1 MEDGTRGLTVS
12 SRGKA
17 TNGPHANITASA
29 PFVKLTVETFK
40 NHDPLPITVTGR
52 HDVRSVAT
60 GNDRLWCHC
69 YYSVDAR
76 PTDRKLRCTSITV
89 RREMQDNF
97 ETYVMARVVS
107 SSN

>member
-17 TNGPHANITASA
+17 TSGPPASITASA
-29 PFVKLTVETFK
+29 LTVETFK
-40 NHDPLPITVTGR
+40 GHDPLPITVTER

-89 RREMQDNF
+89 RREMQVKF
-97 ETYVMARVVS
+97 ETYVMVCVVS